1 MIATNLFVSPGDGGG
16 NSQLVR
22 FVYGAPAYLVHI
34 LPVGLTPD
42 LTVDA
47 LFDPDRG
54 ILVQIQLVGDVAY
67 VLPISTAAMSS
78 N

>member
-1 MIATNLFVSPGDGGG
+1 MIATNLFVIPGDGGG
-16 NSQLVR
+16 KSQLVR
-22 FVYGAPAYLVHI
+22 FVYGAPAYLTHI

-47 LFDPDRG
+47 LFDPCG
-54 ILVQIQLVGDVAY
+54 GVLVQIHLVGDVAF
-67 VLPISTAAMSS
+67 VLPISASSMSS